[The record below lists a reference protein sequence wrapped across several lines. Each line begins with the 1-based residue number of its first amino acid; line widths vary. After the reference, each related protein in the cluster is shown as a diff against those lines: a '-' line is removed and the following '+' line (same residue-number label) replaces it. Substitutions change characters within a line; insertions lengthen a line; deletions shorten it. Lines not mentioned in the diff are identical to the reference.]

1 MSTAT
6 NVATPIVV
14 SDFAKSVN
22 PKLEYT
28 NYYEWSRQ
36 FEIALR
42 TRDLVHYIY
51 PSDDTRLEEWELRN
65 PEPEYPSEEKPTDD
79 AIAKYDQAS
88 AKWDSA
94 NRLREIVEA
103 RRSNQVAAAIHSV
116 CGKEI
121 SRALTAKNPKHEMSP
136 EDIWKFLRTTCESR
150 MKPTVNRLIREM
162 NNMKQG
168 DDEPINALIIRISDL
183 QESLSSLSKETSERD
198 LSMILLNALRDEYAI
213 SVESCTASLLSTYAD
228 KTPSERL
235 EYVISVLTAR
245 EEMLSVANTSV
256 SNRAFQTTQIDR
268 QPRARNYDD
277 RGRRDYRE
285 QRQQRGGR
293 NGRGGRGGRNAARND
308 ERRTEARPEC
318 WTCGSTNHRSR
329 SCPLNRNANEPTS
342 SGRDNVAASAM
353 A

>member
-1 MSTAT
+1 M
-6 NVATPIVV
+6 
-14 SDFAKSVN
+14 
-22 PKLEYT
+22 
-28 NYYEWSRQ
+28 
-36 FEIALR
+36 
-42 TRDLVHYIY
+42 HYIH

-65 PEPEYPSEEKPTDD
+65 PEPDYTSEYKPTDD
-79 AIAKYDQAS
+79 AISKYEQAT
-88 AKWDSA
+88 AKWESA
-94 NRLREIVEA
+94 NRLREIVED

-121 SRALTAKNPKHEMSP
+121 SRALASANPKHKMSP
-136 EDIWKFLRTTCESR
+136 EDIWKFLHTTCESR

-168 DDEPINALIIRISDL
+168 DDEPINALIVRISDL
-183 QESLSSLSKETSERD
+183 QESLSALSKETSERD

-228 KTPSERL
+228 KTPNERL
-235 EYVISVLTAR
+235 EYVISVLTVR
-245 EEMLSVANTSV
+245 EEMLSVADTSV
-256 SNRAFQTTQIDR
+256 PNRAFQTTQIDR

-277 RGRRDYRE
+277 RGRREHRE
-285 QRQQRGGR
+285 YRQQRGGR
-293 NGRGGRGGRNAARND
+293 NGRGGRGGRNTARTD